1 MHHQDINRLVIK
13 QTVQIWHLQVSQL
26 FPSSLLGGSLAL
38 VMKDSLLPHFS
49 WTTSLPFGHTF
60 KLVHI
65 TMTLQQKWLR
75 CVTTFTYYRLCH
87 LPPRTSWLFF
97 EQFLDLLE
105 HCNSLTSLSL
115 ETSTMTVHSTPT
127 LHVWMISFGCSAC
140 SSLWIHP
147 LIKHRHL
154 LDWFVHRPVDGFLQ
168 FTEVSQVILLGISV
182 AWPTLMSPYPS
193 LHQLMLRH
201 ATFVPFTD
209 WT

>member
-1 MHHQDINRLVIK
+1 MK
-13 QTVQIWHLQVSQL
+13 S
-26 FPSSLLGGSLAL
+26 FPSSLQGGSLAI

-49 WTTSLPFGHTF
+49 WTTSLPFGHTSF

-65 TMTLQQKWLR
+65 TMTLRQKWLR
-75 CVTTFTYYRLCH
+75 CVTTFTNYRLYC

-105 HCNSLTSLSL
+105 HCNSLTSYSLSL
-115 ETSTMTVHSTPT
+115 ETSTSTMTVHSTPT

-168 FTEVSQVILLGISV
+168 FTEVSQVVLLVISV
-182 AWPTLMSPYPS
+182 ASPTLMSPYPS